1 MGVHSETELFRLK
14 KNMNEINERFASAV
28 KKNEE
33 SKEDEDVYQIDFG
46 RSVLIWL
53 KYGEHGT
60 FDTFKQEIISNPAS
74 TINAKLFREYELE
87 CLRLCNLVLFDINL
101 SEMLSLKLYTDT
113 TAYQS
118 ALRRAFWSNASKQ
131 ERRNF
136 FQWAITLYI
145 AFQRY
150 SKPIIRFDASEENER
165 PIRIYHGLNNT
176 FAIDSGLPF
185 YFGIISLTASINTA
199 NKFANG
205 TGLLWHI
212 LTSYT
217 NKFRAVIGIST
228 DWFSSFKN
236 EAEIISFNTI
246 LPIQKTKN
254 FAKSDDEKINILMK
268 QLEIFSKPIIEKT
281 EFYKQIGFKF
291 NKKWKEKILS
301 HPKLLKAT
309 PIKNNLVIH
318 RILHELD
325 QLKKM
330 REFDVIRYDNDEYHD
345 DYQGAFL
352 RFNNELKGCQY
363 LIENEQKSN
372 EDITDI
378 FLNEDDSSK

>member
-28 KKNEE
+28 KEQKE

-74 TINAKLFREYELE
+74 TISDKLYKEYEIE
-87 CLRLCNLVLFDINL
+87 CKLLCEQKKFLQITIK
-101 SEMLSLKLYTDT
+101 EMMSLKLYTDT
-113 TAYQS
+113 NEYQS
-118 ALRRAFWSNASKQ
+118 ALRRAFWSSSNKQ

-150 SKPIIRFDASEENER
+150 SQPIIRFSKSEENER
-165 PIRIYHGLNNT
+165 PIRLYHGLNNT

-268 QLEIFSKPIIEKT
+268 QLQVYKKPIIEKT

-291 NKKWKEKILS
+291 NKKWNEKILS
-301 HPKLLKAT
+301 HPKLLKPT
-309 PIKNNLVIH
+309 PIKNHLVIH

-330 REFDVIRYDNDEYHD
+330 REFDLIRHFDIKC
-345 DYQGAFL
+345 AFL
-352 RFNNELKGCQY
+352 RFNE
-363 LIENEQKSN
+363 
-372 EDITDI
+372 
-378 FLNEDDSSK
+378 

>member
-1 MGVHSETELFRLK
+1 MGQANDYDSDSLQADIETIDDEKESYLFNKLCLITDQNVMQTMTVYNLIKHQMIDPVHKHNYKQFEDVLAKRIFNAIHSYLVHSETELFRLK

-28 KKNEE
+28 KEQKE

-74 TINAKLFREYELE
+74 TINAKLYKEYEIE
-87 CLRLCNLVLFDINL
+87 CKLLCQQKKFLQITIK
-101 SEMLSLKLYTDT
+101 EMISLKLYTNT
-113 TAYQS
+113 TEYQS
-118 ALRRAFWSNASKQ
+118 ALRRAFWSNSTKQ

-150 SKPIIRFDASEENER
+150 SKPIIRFSKSEENER
-165 PIRIYHGLNNT
+165 PAKLYHGLNNT

-185 YFGIISLTASINTA
+185 YFGIISLTSSINTA

-205 TGLLWHI
+205 TGLLWYI

-254 FAKSDDEKINILMK
+254 FSQSDD
-268 QLEIFSKPIIEKT
+268 
-281 EFYKQIGFKF
+281 
-291 NKKWKEKILS
+291 
-301 HPKLLKAT
+301 
-309 PIKNNLVIH
+309 
-318 RILHELD
+318 
-325 QLKKM
+325 
-330 REFDVIRYDNDEYHD
+330 
-345 DYQGAFL
+345 
-352 RFNNELKGCQY
+352 
-363 LIENEQKSN
+363 
-372 EDITDI
+372 
-378 FLNEDDSSK
+378 

>member
-1 MGVHSETELFRLK
+1 MG
-14 KNMNEINERFASAV
+14 
-28 KKNEE
+28 
-33 SKEDEDVYQIDFG
+33 
-46 RSVLIWL
+46 
-53 KYGEHGT
+53 
-60 FDTFKQEIISNPAS
+60 
-74 TINAKLFREYELE
+74 INAKLFREYELE
-87 CLRLCNLVLFDINL
+87 CLRLCNEVSFDINL

-113 TAYQS
+113 TEYQS
-118 ALRRAFWSNASKQ
+118 ALRRAFWSNSTKQ

-150 SKPIIRFDASEENER
+150 SKPIICLNKLAKIQS
-165 PIRIYHGLNNT
+165 PIRLYHGLKSA

-199 NKFANG
+199 YKFSNNV
-205 TGLLWHI
+205 GLVWYI

-228 DWFSSFKN
+228 DWFSCFKN

-254 FAKSDDEKINILMK
+254 FANSDDEKINILMK

-291 NKKWKEKILS
+291 NKKWTKKILS

-318 RILHELD
+318 RLIHELD
-325 QLKKM
+325 HFKDTVLNRLMLKK
-330 REFDVIRYDNDEYHD
+330 F
-345 DYQGAFL
+345 
-352 RFNNELKGCQY
+352 ELIPY
-363 LIENEQKSN
+363 
-372 EDITDI
+372 
-378 FLNEDDSSK
+378 